1 MEQREEQMIA
11 SVVEQD
17 PELRKYYEEHLD
29 LEKRL
34 EELNTKVHLSPEE
47 EFEKKRMQKQK
58 LVGKDKIME
67 ILERYKPEHP
77 ISG

>member
-11 SVVEQD
+11 SFVGQD

-47 EFEKKRMQKQK
+47 ELEKKRMQKQK

-67 ILERYKPEHP
+67 ILDRYKA
-77 ISG
+77 SAS

>member
-1 MEQREEQMIA
+1 MEQREEQIIA
-11 SVVEQD
+11 SFVGQD
-17 PELRKYYEEHLD
+17 PELRKYYEEHRD

-34 EELNTKVHLSPEE
+34 DDLNAKAYLSPEE
-47 EFEKKRMQKQK
+47 ELEKKTVQKRK

-77 ISG
+77 VG